1 MSSLPASLFEV
12 PLAFAEA
19 PDWPS
24 TKALPALRYDVQ
36 PYAPTKPGA
45 SVQPV
50 LRDRLIARP
59 RIDLNQYRCRAEIDW
74 LELFLET
81 PDRRQAVNLH
91 RAIRRMLEELGS
103 TSTVFVSG
111 PDRKSGYKG
120 TRFLLR
126 FQQPNPQVL
135 RRVLEKIV
143 EKYVPEQTPDALFLM
158 GIEVSVDFYATK
170 SATRSETELDLLR
183 WQMVD
188 ILRRHLRPE
197 PVLTESERGWPRTYG
212 GAYGGDGATFL
223 LNPSA
228 ADLSASV
235 VPLTAKYDL
244 PASAFVPLDLK
255 KHTQPAVD
263 RTAYIGAREE
273 VVSLRSMDKITDRRD
288 PEAGTAVP
296 LRLKDCRARLEVTL
310 KGEPGEVGGHG
321 ALGMER
327 VADLYGFDF
336 QKELRK
342 LVFEFFL
349 PTFGAPCETAS
360 LGFPVKASEVEVFK
374 RSGVY
379 GLDRLHRAIHDIN
392 LCRHQQG
399 VLADKPVTL
408 RRKGRLVSW
417 EEMNKKVNRALDRL
431 SKDWAG

>member
-1 MSSLPASLFEV
+1 MTALSASHFEV

-19 PDWPS
+19 PEWPAA
-24 TKALPALRYDVQ
+24 KPLPTLCYDVH
-36 PYAPTKPGA
+36 PYMPTKPGT
-45 SVQPV
+45 SVQRV

-59 RIDLNQYRCRAEIDW
+59 QIDLNQYRCKAEIDW

-81 PDRRQAVNLH
+81 PGRRQAVNLH
-91 RAIRRMLEELGS
+91 RAITRMLEELGS
-103 TSTVFVSG
+103 KSTVFVSG
-111 PDRKSGYKG
+111 PNRKSGYKG

-126 FQQPNPQVL
+126 FQQPKPAEL

-143 EKYVPEQTPDALFLM
+143 EKYLPDQTPDALFLM

-170 SATRSETELDLLR
+170 PTTRSETELNLLR

-188 ILRRHLRPE
+188 VLRRHLRPE
-197 PVLTESERGWPRTYG
+197 PVLTDSERGWPRTYG

-228 ADLSASV
+228 ADLSASL

-244 PASAFVPLDLK
+244 PASTFVPLDLK

-263 RTAYIGAREE
+263 RTAYIGAREG
-273 VVSLRSMDKITDRRD
+273 VISLRSMNKITDRRD
-288 PEAGTAVP
+288 PEAGTVLP

-310 KGEPGEVGGHG
+310 QGEFGQVGGHG
-321 ALGMER
+321 AIGLER